1 MTSEVHRD
9 PLGERLSKDPSPT
22 LVRYV
27 FGPRTRQSL
36 EVAFE
41 PQMQIHLAHCL
52 MLMERDI
59 IPREDGIAVLRALLE
74 LYERGPDA
82 IHPNYALEGLYSHI
96 EHELISQLGP
106 DIAGRLHTARSRN
119 DLGVT
124 EWRMIQRQRLLDV
137 RSSLSRLRSVV
148 LNKAESY
155 ADMVMPGY
163 THSQHAQPITLGYYL
178 AAFADVLA
186 RDARRLD
193 SAYATTNCN
202 PLGAAALTT
211 TAFPIDREATTRR
224 LGFADLVENGFDA
237 VASRDDSEEATCA
250 LSILGVHLARVA
262 EDFFVWHT
270 AEFDFIEFGDEYCN
284 VSSIMPQKKNPAPLE
299 FIKMKAG
306 HLIGCSMQALAAGKG
321 SWFTDSHDGSSGGN
335 DPMLEATEMAV
346 ACLELLAGSLDT
358 MEVRLDRMLHQ
369 ARIGFGTMT
378 EVTDTIV
385 RESGVSFRVAH
396 NIVGK
401 TVTKAVAEQKLAD
414 EISVEMLD
422 ATSRE
427 LFDRPLGVSAES
439 IAGAL
444 DPTENIRRRTVRGG
458 PAPQELGRMLVDR
471 RRKLTEDETRLYGD
485 QSAIASATRDL
496 LEEARS
502 IARNS

>member
-1 MTSEVHRD
+1 MSNDVHRD

-22 LVRYV
+22 LVRYI
-27 FGPRTRQSL
+27 FEPRTRHGL
-36 EVAFE
+36 DVAFE

-59 IPREDGIAVLRALLE
+59 IPNEDGVAVLRALLG
-74 LYERGPDA
+74 LYDRGA
-82 IHPNYALEGLYSHI
+82 GALHPNYALEGLYSHI
-96 EHELISQLGP
+96 EHELITQLGP
-106 DIAGRLHTARSRN
+106 DVAGRLHTARSRN

-124 EWRMIQRQRLLDV
+124 EWRMIQRQCLLEV
-137 RSSLSRLRSVV
+137 RSSLCRLRSVV
-148 LNKAESY
+148 LSKAESY
-155 ADMVMPGY
+155 ADAVMPGY

-178 AAFADVLA
+178 AAFADLLA
-186 RDARRLD
+186 RDAHRID

-211 TAFPIDREATTRR
+211 TAFPIDRLATTRR

-237 VASRDDSEEATCA
+237 VASRDDSEEAACS
-250 LSILGVHLARVA
+250 LGILGVHLARVA

-270 AEFDFIEFGDEYCN
+270 AEFGFIEFGDEYCN

-299 FIKMKAG
+299 FIKMRAG
-306 HLIGCSMQALAAGKG
+306 HLIGCSMQTLAAGKG

-335 DPMLEATEMAV
+335 GPMLEATEMAV
-346 ACLELLAGSLDT
+346 ACLELLAGCLDT
-358 MEVRLDRMLHQ
+358 METRLDRMLHQ
-369 ARIGFGTMT
+369 ACIGFGTMT
-378 EVTDTIV
+378 EVTDTVV

-401 TVTKAVAEQKLAD
+401 TVTKAVAEQKLAN
-414 EISVEMLD
+414 EITVEMLD
-422 ATSRE
+422 ASSRE
-427 LFDRPLGVSAES
+427 LFNRPLGVSAEA

-444 DPTENIRRRTVRGG
+444 DPAENIRRRTVQGG
-458 PAPQELGRMLVDR
+458 PAPQELARMLVDR
-471 RRKLTEDETRLYGD
+471 RHTLAKDEARLHAD
-485 QSAIASATRDL
+485 QTTITSSTHEL

-502 IARNS
+502 IARDS